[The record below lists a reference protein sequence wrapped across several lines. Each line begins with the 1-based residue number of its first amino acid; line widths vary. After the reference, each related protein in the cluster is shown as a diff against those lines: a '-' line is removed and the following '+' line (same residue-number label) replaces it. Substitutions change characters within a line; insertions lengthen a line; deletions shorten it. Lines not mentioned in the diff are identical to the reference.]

1 MELYDEIGRLIDL
14 HQEGSYWDLKKEW
27 YGKDKDSDQLI
38 DIICM
43 ANNLANRDAYIII
56 GIDEE
61 QDYSVSDVSNDPNRR
76 NTQMLTDF
84 LRSKKF
90 AGDYRPVVTVEP
102 LHLSGGWIDVI
113 VVRNS
118 TNTPFFLKERYKSV
132 NPNNIYVRLQ
142 DSNTPCD
149 GSADFHH
156 VEYLWKKRFG
166 MLLTPIEKVKLY
178 LKQLSYLI

>member
-1 MELYDEIGRLIDL
+1 MALCDEIERLINL
-14 HQEGSYWDLKKEW
+14 HQEGSYWDFKKEW

-43 ANNLANRDAYIII
+43 ANNLENRDAYIII

-61 QDYSVSDVSNDPNRR
+61 QEYSVIDVSKDLNRR

-90 AGDYRPVVTVEP
+90 AGDYRPVVIVEP
-102 LHLSGGWIDVI
+102 LYLLGGWIDVI

-118 TNTPFFLKERYKSV
+118 TNTPFFLK
-132 NPNNIYVRLQ
+132 
-142 DSNTPCD
+142 
-149 GSADFHH
+149 
-156 VEYLWKKRFG
+156 
-166 MLLTPIEKVKLY
+166 
-178 LKQLSYLI
+178 

>member
-1 MELYDEIGRLIDL
+1 
-14 HQEGSYWDLKKEW
+14 
-27 YGKDKDSDQLI
+27 
-38 DIICM
+38 M

-56 GIDEE
+56 GIDEA
-61 QDYSVSDVSNDPNRR
+61 QDYSDSDVSNDPNRR

-113 VVRNS
+113 VVGNS

-132 NPNNIYVRLQ
+132 NPNVIRQ
-142 DSNTPCD
+142 
-149 GSADFHH
+149 
-156 VEYLWKKRFG
+156 
-166 MLLTPIEKVKLY
+166 I
-178 LKQLSYLI
+178 

>member
-1 MELYDEIGRLIDL
+1 MELYDEIGRLIGL
-14 HQEGSYWDLKKEW
+14 HQEGSHWDFKKEW

-43 ANNLANRDAYIII
+43 ADNLANRDAYIII
-56 GIDEE
+56 GIDEA
-61 QDYSVSDVSNDPNRR
+61 QDYSDSDVSNDPNRR

-113 VVRNS
+113 VVGNS

-132 NPNNIYVRLQ
+132 NPNVIRQ
-142 DSNTPCD
+142 
-149 GSADFHH
+149 
-156 VEYLWKKRFG
+156 
-166 MLLTPIEKVKLY
+166 I
-178 LKQLSYLI
+178 